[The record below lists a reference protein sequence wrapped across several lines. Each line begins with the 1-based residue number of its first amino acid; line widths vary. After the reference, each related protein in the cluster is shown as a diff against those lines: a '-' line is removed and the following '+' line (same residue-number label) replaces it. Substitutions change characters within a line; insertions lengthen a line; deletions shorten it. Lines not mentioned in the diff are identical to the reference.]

1 MRSADIPFLELH
13 ALRKRFF
20 IAAVRRRA
28 VQSGVMMSASPRLG
42 FVQCISP
49 AGLHR
54 MAYHEWGDPTNPR
67 VLMCVHGLTRTGR
80 DFDTVA
86 RVLGNDY
93 RVVCPDVV
101 GRGRSDWLAD
111 PKHYILPQYV
121 SDMVTLIARL
131 NVEQLDWFGT
141 SMGGLIGMGLAALPR
156 SPVRK
161 MLLNDV
167 GPRLA
172 GTAVERIGAYLG
184 LPVRFKTFEEG
195 LAYLQTIAASF
206 GRHTP
211 DQWRELNAAI
221 LRPVQGEEGLEWGL
235 HYDPAMAVPFRS
247 TTPEMVAA
255 GEAVLWH
262 MFEAMP
268 GPTLIVRGAQ
278 SDLLTRE
285 TVGEMTARGKQVE
298 SLEIAD
304 VGHAPTFVAPEQV
317 EIARKFFLGGA

>member
-1 MRSADIPFLELH
+1 
-13 ALRKRFF
+13 
-20 IAAVRRRA
+20 
-28 VQSGVMMSASPRLG
+28 MSVSPRLG

-86 RVLGNDY
+86 AALCGEY

-111 PKHYILPQYV
+111 PRRYVVPQYV

-131 NVEQLDWFGT
+131 NVEQVDWFGT
-141 SMGGLIGMGLAALPR
+141 SMGGLIGMGLAGLPKT
-156 SPVRK
+156 PVRK
-161 MLLNDV
+161 LLLNDV
-167 GPRLA
+167 GPRIA
-172 GTAVERIGAYLG
+172 ASAVERIGAYLG

-195 LAYLQTIAASF
+195 LAYLQTISASF

-211 DQWRELNAAI
+211 EQWRELNGAI
-221 LRPVQGEEGLEWGL
+221 LKPVQGVEGLEWGL
-235 HYDPAMAVPFRS
+235 HYDPAMALPFRE
-247 TTPEMVAA
+247 TTPEQVTA
-255 GEAVLWH
+255 GEAALWH
-262 MFEAMP
+262 MFEAIQA
-268 GPTLIVRGAQ
+268 PTLVVRGAQ

-285 TVGEMTARGKQVE
+285 TVAEMVSRGRDVSAVE
-298 SLEIAD
+298 VPD
-304 VGHAPTFVAPEQV
+304 VGHAPTFIDPAQVA
-317 EIARKFFLGGA
+317 IAKQFFLGAA

>member
-1 MRSADIPFLELH
+1 
-13 ALRKRFF
+13 
-20 IAAVRRRA
+20 
-28 VQSGVMMSASPRLG
+28 MSASPRLG

-54 MAYHEWGDPTNPR
+54 MAYHEWGDPANPR

-86 RVLGNDY
+86 AALCGEY
-93 RVVCPDVV
+93 RVVCPDVA

-111 PKHYILPQYV
+111 PRRYVVPQYV

-131 NVEQLDWFGT
+131 NVEQVDWFGT
-141 SMGGLIGMGLAALPR
+141 SMGGLIGMGLAGLPR

-161 MLLNDV
+161 LLLNDV

-172 GTAVERIGAYLG
+172 ASAVERIGAYLG

-195 LAYLQTIAASF
+195 LAYLQTISASF

-211 DQWRELNAAI
+211 EQWRELNGAI
-221 LRPVQGEEGLEWGL
+221 LKPMQGDEGLEWGL
-235 HYDPAMAVPFRS
+235 HYDPAMALPFRE
-247 TTPEMVAA
+247 TTAEQVSA
-255 GEAVLWH
+255 GEAALWH
-262 MFEAMP
+262 MFEAIQA
-268 GPTLIVRGAQ
+268 PTLVVRGAQ

-285 TVGEMTARGKQVE
+285 TVAEMVSRGRHVSAVE
-298 SLEIAD
+298 VPD
-304 VGHAPTFVAPEQV
+304 VGHAPTFIDPAQVA
-317 EIARKFFLGGA
+317 IARQFFLGAA

>member
-1 MRSADIPFLELH
+1 
-13 ALRKRFF
+13 
-20 IAAVRRRA
+20 
-28 VQSGVMMSASPRLG
+28 MSVSPRLG

-86 RVLGNDY
+86 AALCGEY

-111 PKHYILPQYV
+111 PRRYVVPQYV

-131 NVEQLDWFGT
+131 NVEQVDWFGT
-141 SMGGLIGMGLAALPR
+141 SMGGLIGMGLAGLPKT
-156 SPVRK
+156 PVRK
-161 MLLNDV
+161 LLLNDV
-167 GPRLA
+167 GPRIA
-172 GTAVERIGAYLG
+172 ASAVERIGAYLG

-195 LAYLQTIAASF
+195 LAYLQTISASF

-211 DQWRELNAAI
+211 EQWRELNGAI
-221 LRPVQGEEGLEWGL
+221 LKPVQGVEGLEWGL
-235 HYDPAMAVPFRS
+235 HYDPAMALPFRE
-247 TTPEMVAA
+247 TTPEQVTA
-255 GEAVLWH
+255 GEVALWH
-262 MFEAMP
+262 MFEAIQA
-268 GPTLIVRGAQ
+268 PTLVVRGAQ

-285 TVGEMTARGKQVE
+285 TVAEMVSRGRDVSAVE
-298 SLEIAD
+298 VPD
-304 VGHAPTFVAPEQV
+304 VGHAPTFIDPAQVA
-317 EIARKFFLGGA
+317 IAKLFFLGAT